1 MDCGNKASFVG
12 DVQCDASDEET
23 DGTLARVSL
32 DETVRDEKRVLNE
45 VKL

>member
-1 MDCGNKASFVG
+1 MDCGNKVCFAG
-12 DVQCDASDEET
+12 NAQYDASDEET
-23 DGTLARVSL
+23 DGTLARVSS